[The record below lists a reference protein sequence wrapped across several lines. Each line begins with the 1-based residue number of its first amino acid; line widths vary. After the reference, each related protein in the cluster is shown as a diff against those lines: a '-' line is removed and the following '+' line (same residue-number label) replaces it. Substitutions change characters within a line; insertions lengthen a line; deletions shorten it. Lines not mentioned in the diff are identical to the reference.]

1 MYRCPKCQFEL
12 PADARF
18 CKHCGFNQTN
28 ARIASMP
35 PSVQGVQRQ
44 VPPTPPAKA
53 QQAQQ
58 APPRT
63 IQPSNRQIPQQQVPT
78 NNMQGR
84 QQPSTMQGQ
93 GNQQNVPMTPPF
105 SPQMAPGRTSTPQNA
120 SPAMPPVIPSFKQTG
135 ALQENNGVQQ
145 LVRQPP
151 PMASLPTT
159 PQPWA
164 PPQQG
169 PSGRGQQTPAPPQE
183 QLRRQNQ
190 ETGYI
195 QEQVIRTSTP
205 PPQINVPNTPLEPLQ
220 WSVAARPNIPTVN
233 QENHIATSKAA
244 QHWRQSWLDRQHDE
258 AGPAVG
264 VSRGQALV
272 REPLLVM
279 QNSIARMRAIILP
292 KNGKSGKDSRLGFI
306 LPAAILVFLI
316 GILGIYIFSTYSSA
330 SLSTNLASSGMG
342 GGEPTLTMKTSKTTT
357 VVVGQPVSVH
367 GEHFGANDTILF
379 SLDGTQVKSVG
390 GKPVSAQTNDR
401 GTFDAT
407 IPTAQLAGEYVLQA
421 QDSRTGQHGFL
432 TIQTTAST
440 TTNVIKLS
448 ATLLSFTLPLRHNAS
463 QDVSITNTSGAT
475 ISWQAVAVSN
485 NQAGWLLLT
494 GGKTGDTL
502 DAGKTDT
509 IHVSTLT
516 AELAGNTAKHPYTGE
531 VIITVAGQGQVVLPV
546 KLVLIDPTEN

>member
-44 VPPTPPAKA
+44 APPTPPAKA

-63 IQPSNRQIPQQQVPT
+63 IQPSNRQVPQRQVPT
-78 NNMQGR
+78 NNIQGR
-84 QQPSTMQGQ
+84 QQPPMMQGQ
-93 GNQQNVPMTPPF
+93 GNQPNVPATPLF
-105 SPQMAPGRTSTPQNA
+105 APQMAPVRTSTPPNA
-120 SPAMPPVIPSFKQTG
+120 PVMPPVTPSPKQTG
-135 ALQENNGVQQ
+135 ALQEYNGVQQ
-145 LVRQPP
+145 LVRQPAP
-151 PMASLPTT
+151 VASLPTT

-169 PSGRGQQTPAPPQE
+169 PSSRGQQTPAPPQE
-183 QLRRQNQ
+183 QVRRQNQ
-190 ETGYI
+190 GTEYV

-205 PPQINVPNTPLEPLQ
+205 PLQNNVPNTPLEPLQ
-220 WSVAARPNIPTVN
+220 WNVAARPNTPTVN

-264 VSRGQALV
+264 VSRGQAVV

-292 KNGKSGKDSRLGFI
+292 KNGKSAKDSRLGFM
-306 LPAAILVFLI
+306 LPAAILVCLI

-330 SLSTNLASSGMG
+330 SLSTSLASSGMG
-342 GGEPTLTMKTSKTTT
+342 GGEPTLTMKNTKTTT
-357 VVVGQPVSVH
+357 VAAGQPVRVH

-379 SLDGTQVKSVG
+379 SLDGTQVKDVG
-390 GKPVSAQTNDR
+390 GKPASAQSNDR

-421 QDSRTGQHGFL
+421 QDTHTGQHGFL
-432 TIQTTAST
+432 TIQTTVST

-448 ATLLSFTLPLRHNAS
+448 ATSLAFTLPLRHNMG
-463 QDVSITNTSGAT
+463 QDVSITNTSDTA
-475 ISWQAVAVSN
+475 ISWQAVAVSD

-516 AELAGNTAKHPYTGE
+516 AGLAGNTKKHPYTGE
-531 VIITVAGQGQVVLPV
+531 VIITVAGQGQVVLPI